1 MENVIRYF
9 KFWTNIPLRDTDG
22 GRTTDTA
29 SRHSRQLANEVRLSV
44 DSRSVATVL
53 LVLAA
58 SILAANIALTIVAP
72 ALGFDS
78 MLVAKLAKAVD
89 VDRER
94 NIPAFFSMLNLVLA
108 ASLLG
113 VITFIKQMQGA
124 AYRGYWATLAIGF
137 LYMAFDE
144 IAEIHEKIIEPMRVV
159 LGGDNLGA
167 FYFAWVV
174 PGIVLVMVLAVVF
187 LRFWWNLPART
198 RLQFLVAGALFLSGA
213 IGVELLNG
221 KYAEI
226 YGKADPWYK
235 MLSTVEEV
243 LEMVGVIAFV
253 KALIDYLATEYRKLE
268 ISPTPR

>member
-9 KFWTNIPLRDTDG
+9 KFWTNI
-22 GRTTDTA
+22 A
-29 SRHSRQLANEVRLSV
+29 SRDKVSGRAGETATSHRSPADSGVSLSV
-44 DSRSVATVL
+44 DSARVATVL

-58 SILAANIALTIVAP
+58 SIWIASIALTIVVP

-78 MLVAKLAKAVD
+78 VLLAKLSKAVD

-94 NIPAFFSMLNLVLA
+94 NIPAFLSMLNLLLA
-108 ASLLG
+108 ATLLG
-113 VITFIKQMQGA
+113 MITFLKQMQRA
-124 AYRGYWATLAIGF
+124 AYRGHWACLAFGF

-144 IAEIHEKIIEPMRVV
+144 IAEIHEKIIDPMRVV

-174 PGIVLVMVLAVVF
+174 PGIALVVVLAVVF
-187 LRFWWNLPART
+187 LRFWWNLPVRT
-198 RLQFLVAGALFLSGA
+198 RLQFLIAGAIFLSGA

-235 MLSTVEEV
+235 MLSTIEEV